1 LLSISL
7 STVRP
12 LDRADAIVDKI
23 IESLTLVAY
32 SRAHEIFEP
41 LRV

>member
-7 STVRP
+7 SNDRP

-23 IESLTLVAY
+23 KESLTLVAY
-32 SRAHEIFEP
+32 SRAQEIFEP
-41 LRV
+41 AAT